1 VIQADYL
8 PTEDTLDTAQNT
20 KPQHNHN
27 PRWYT
32 IQTYTGYERQVQ
44 EGLEQQI
51 IKFAQPDLIDQVSIP
66 SSDQAQYPGYVLVHM
81 QLTDAT
87 WALVRAMPGVTR
99 GCQPQPDHGGA
110 PS

>member
-1 VIQADYL
+1 VIRVGYL

-20 KPQHNHN
+20 KSQHDRT

-51 IKFAQPDLIDQVSIP
+51 AKFAQPDLIDRVNIP
-66 SSDQAQYPGYVLVHM
+66 SAAQARYPGYVLVHM

-87 WALVRAMPGVTR
+87 WALVRAMPGVTK
-99 GCQPQPDHGGA
+99 GCQPQPYHGSA